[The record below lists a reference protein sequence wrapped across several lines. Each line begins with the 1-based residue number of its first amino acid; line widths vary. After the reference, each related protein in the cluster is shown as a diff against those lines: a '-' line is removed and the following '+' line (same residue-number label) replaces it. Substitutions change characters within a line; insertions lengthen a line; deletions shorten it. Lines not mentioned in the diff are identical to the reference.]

1 MRSFAPKT
9 EQIMKEENKGLA
21 IIVVIVVMEEKEEK
35 EKEEKEERYEGE
47 SVTQ

>member
-35 EKEEKEERYEGE
+35 EERYEGE